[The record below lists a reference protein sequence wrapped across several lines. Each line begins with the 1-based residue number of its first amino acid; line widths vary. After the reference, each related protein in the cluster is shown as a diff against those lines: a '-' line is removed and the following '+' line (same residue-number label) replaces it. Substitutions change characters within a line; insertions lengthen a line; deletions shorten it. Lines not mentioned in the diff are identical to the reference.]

1 MIIQLFFRYTICKN
15 QKNILD
21 TYLIRNN
28 KRVKKKNI
36 YKKRHVHCTLYRAT
50 FRLCTMYI
58 ESSNCFVTLDND
70 SVKSEK
76 KGLNSSQNKDIG
88 ISKYTFCFS

>member
-15 QKNILD
+15 QKDILD

-36 YKKRHVHCTLYRAT
+36 YKKRHVH
-50 FRLCTMYI
+50 CTMYI